1 MDLELAGRKV
11 LVTAATRG
19 VGRAITER
27 FLREGASVA
36 ICGRKLRR
44 DRPIETNPAN
54 EFDNDL
60 ASDGL
65 EEALAAMTQLGDVRG
80 SVVDCSDQ
88 VQVTRWAEQSAG
100 EMGGLDIVVSSASAL
115 GGTARTREGWDLS
128 YNTDLMSAVALWNA
142 AYPHFLKSDAP
153 SFVQVSSV
161 AAVEYHIHGDSGQ
174 AYGAMKAALINY
186 MFSLAQ
192 QYMEQ
197 GIRVN
202 CVSPGPTFVEGGSWD
217 FIEQRMPEY
226 NVEQL
231 ARQPS
236 GRLGRPEEIADVV
249 AFLASPRA
257 SWVIGENVVVDGGY
271 TKHVKF

>member
-19 VGRAITER
+19 VGRAIAER

-44 DRPIETNPAN
+44 DRPIVRNPAN